1 MPSNLTIL
9 AVANQK
15 GGVGKTTTTV
25 TLAGL
30 LAQQGRRTL
39 MVDLDPHGSLTS
51 YFNLDPETIE
61 HSVYNLYQQAA
72 NKQQLNVDAAIR
84 ETDFNHLSILPA
96 STALA
101 TLEKQLGGQS
111 GMGLVLSQ
119 ALKQLSP
126 QFEYVIIDCP
136 PMLGMLM
143 INALVAC
150 EQLIIPVQTEFL
162 AIKGLQRMLRT
173 LKMIERSLNTQL
185 NYHVLPTL
193 YDKRTLASTQCL
205 KTIQQDYAAHISAIT
220 IPVDTKFRDASY
232 MGKPLSMMAM
242 NTHGVVA
249 YRQFLTELGIG
260 LEMIGDNK
268 EEMRYAN
275 SRHKKNA
282 AEKEARSTTSDEN
295 TVQKAR
301 L

>member
-1 MPSNLTIL
+1 MNSNLKIL

-30 LAQQGRRTL
+30 LAEQGCNTL

-51 YFNLDPETIE
+51 YFNLDPEMIE
-61 HSVYNLYQQAA
+61 QSVYDLYLRADS
-72 NKQQLNVDAAIR
+72 KEPLNVDAVIKPTR
-84 ETDFNHLSILPA
+84 FKNLFLLPA

-101 TLEKQLGGQS
+101 TLEKQLGGRS

-119 ALKQLSP
+119 SLKTLTRR
-126 QFEYVIIDCP
+126 FDYVIIDCP

-143 INALVAC
+143 INALAAC

-173 LKMIERSLNTQL
+173 LKMIERSLNKQL
-185 NYHVLPTL
+185 RYHVLPTM
-193 YDKRTLASTQCL
+193 YDKRTSASKQCL
-205 KTIQQDYAAHISAIT
+205 QEMQQDYKEHISST
-220 IPVDTKFRDASY
+220 VIPVDTRFRDASHV
-232 MGKPLSMMAM
+232 GKPLSMMAA

-249 YRQFLTELGIG
+249 YRQFLVETAIVAEIA
-260 LEMIGDNK
+260 EDK
-268 EEMRYAN
+268 SRDAN
-275 SRHKKNA
+275 RKKNHKT
-282 AEKEARSTTSDEN
+282 EGKHN
-295 TVQKAR
+295 TVVQENIAR
-301 L
+301 QAVS